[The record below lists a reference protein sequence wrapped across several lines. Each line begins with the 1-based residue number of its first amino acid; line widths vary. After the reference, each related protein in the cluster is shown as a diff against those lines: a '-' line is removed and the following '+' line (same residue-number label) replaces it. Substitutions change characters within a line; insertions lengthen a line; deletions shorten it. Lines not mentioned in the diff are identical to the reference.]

1 MQLLFNP
8 GLRVV
13 FWVISNKDAHDTND
27 TSVCLRDNGDQTVGT
42 PDLGWF
48 FLGGGGRA
56 PCPKNKREETSCE
69 DLKTMVYLYFD
80 EIQMFTSL

>member
-1 MQLLFNP
+1 MGIFGGNADKIYETEFNYMQLLFNP

-48 FLGGGGRA
+48 GGGGHHAR
-56 PCPKNKREETSCE
+56 KTSG
-69 DLKTMVYLYFD
+69 KKPHVK
-80 EIQMFTSL
+80 I

>member
-42 PDLGWF
+42 PDLGFF
-48 FLGGGGRA
+48 FLGGGGGAHHAR
-56 PCPKNKREETSCE
+56 KTSG
-69 DLKTMVYLYFD
+69 KKPHVK
-80 EIQMFTSL
+80 I